1 MLFSKIKE
9 SLNKTKQSIDSKLSN
24 VFNRNKETNEIIDE
38 IEEVLVLS
46 DVGMNTAVSI
56 CDNMRLKLRRDKD
69 KSEENI
75 KKILKEEMVN
85 ILDKHKQDES
95 LSDKQVI
102 LVVGINGVGKTTSIG
117 KMTNLFQKQGRD
129 VLLVAADTFR
139 AGAVEQLNIWADRCS
154 AEIVLGKENSDP
166 SSVIYEGVTKFK
178 NSNKDLLICDTAGR
192 LHNKK
197 NLMDELEKMKKT
209 IYKAMS
215 DADVKVYMVLD
226 ATTGQNAVSQVKSF
240 YEKTSI
246 DGIILTKL
254 DSTAKGGIIF
264 SIINELNIA
273 VKYIGTGEQIDD
285 IEVFDSKAF
294 TDNII

>member
-1 MLFSKIKE
+1 MFFSKIKE
-9 SLNKTKQSIDSKLSN
+9 SLNKTKESIDSKLNS
-24 VFNRNKETNEIIDE
+24 VFNKNKEVDEIIDD

-46 DVGMNTAVSI
+46 DLGMNTAVSI
-56 CDNMRLKLRRDKD
+56 CNNMRAKLKKDKD

-75 KKILKEEMVN
+75 KKILKEEMVS
-85 ILDKHKQDES
+85 ILDKHKKTEEIN
-95 LSDKQVI
+95 DKQII

-117 KMTNLFQKQGRD
+117 KITNLFQKQGKD

-139 AGAVEQLNIWADRCS
+139 AGAIEQLNIWAKRCGS
-154 AEIVLGKENSDP
+154 DIVLGKEMSDP
-166 SSVIYEGVTKFK
+166 SSVIFEGVTKFK
-178 NSNKDLLICDTAGR
+178 NSNKDILICDTAGR

-197 NLMDELEKMKKT
+197 NLMDELEKMKRT
-209 IYKAMS
+209 IHKAT
-215 DADVKVYMVLD
+215 DNIDVKVYMVLD
-226 ATTGQNAVSQVKSF
+226 ATTGQNAISQVKSF

-264 SIINELNIA
+264 SIINELDIE

-285 IEVFDSKAF
+285 IEVFDSKSF
-294 TDNII
+294 VDNII